1 MKKIL
6 FITITLLFA
15 ITAMAQSTYTVNF
28 EPGGVGAGWTWVVTE
43 NGTNPPLEFVANPV
57 MGGIN
62 TSATV
67 AKFTAKAGGNP
78 WALTFTDDNGEFT
91 FDATNKIVKIMVYKS
106 RISNVGV
113 KFEGA
118 TGAIELL
125 VPNTLINQWQELTFD
140 FTGSIGKKYNRLV
153 VIPDFLART
162 TDQIV
167 YFDNIQVPDGL
178 ITGPLPEPT
187 TVPPAP
193 THSQANV
200 ISIYSES
207 YTNLAG
213 TNFNPNWGQST
224 TVTVDYMVAGNKTL
238 RYQNLNYQGTQFTN
252 QNVSLFDYFHLDFW
266 TPNATS
272 LQFFLISANPTSEK
286 AYTLTITPETWVSV
300 DIPLSFFTPTV
311 NLSNVFQFK
320 VVGNGTVYFDNWY
333 FWKNPT
339 GWAANATL
347 SDLKVDGTTV
357 PGFAPNVLS
366 YNVAL
371 PYGTTVVPVVTATT
385 TNPAATHVV
394 NATPVLPGITS
405 VVVTSQDQSTTLT
418 YNVNFTI
425 MSPEPSTVPPV
436 PTHAAENVISIYS
449 DAYTNAAGTN
459 FNPFW
464 GQQTI
469 VTLDYMV
476 AGNKTLRYQNLN
488 YQGTEIVNLNV
499 SEYEYFHL
507 DFWTANST
515 SLFFFLISPGSP
527 AVEQEFALTIT
538 PQTWVSVDIPLD
550 AFSPPVNLANVF
562 QFKVEGN
569 GDVWFDNWYFWKS
582 PSGPGSDATLSDLKV
597 SGTTVPGFSPA
608 ILSYSMVLPS
618 GTTQVPVVTA
628 TTTDPLATHVVNNA
642 TSLPGTTAVVVTSA
656 NGTVNKTYSI
666 NFTVAGM
673 VPQSDYCET
682 EVWHFGNPAEV
693 ASAIYLTINNSGPNS
708 MLVEIESA
716 TADPVDLLIVVG
728 GSGATISE
736 ENTSIP
742 GKISRTLT
750 WAGTPPE
757 NVILNILWSKLS
769 FPGNWQ
775 LSQAN
780 IEVPF
785 AAVCVVVEPKPYLA
799 VDVQDNFENNGY
811 ATVAGW
817 KFQDA
822 NTPVNLTIS
831 ADPLNPSN
839 NVANYNRSG
848 NFLYTNASVVL
859 DHRMNLT
866 SRRRFQMKVFFPS
879 SNNYQGDLTP
889 TAAIKLQNSLLGA
902 NAWTTQTEIIL
913 PVTQFNQWVTLS
925 FNFITAKDSVN
936 YDQIVIQLGG
946 ENHNVPAQFYFD
958 DFRLLAP
965 QTGIEANFS
974 AAPVSGYAPL
984 TVQFTDLSTGS
995 PNTWSWDFNGDGV
1008 IDSQLKNPTYTYQAP
1023 GNYTVYLR
1031 AQIPPFLSD
1040 QITKY
1045 HYISVSELILPDYIY
1060 TDFDDNVN
1068 VQLSGWPNNPVAVAN
1083 PNPSG
1088 INTSATVGSWQRTG
1102 EMWANIYTL
1111 LDNTLNFSG
1120 SSVFM
1125 LKAHAPIACQ
1135 VVFKLENSMNPALFM
1150 ERSAQITNP
1159 NQWQQLIFDFAG
1171 AQSDVYDRMTIFFDF
1186 NSTNDNLFYFDELMG
1201 PPPTGI
1207 ALYKPL
1213 LAVDVQDNFEDD
1225 GYATINEWFF
1235 QDPGLIP
1242 LVVVADPVNAANHV
1256 AQYNRSGTFEYANAQ
1271 FILDHRMNLS
1281 ERNQFEMKV
1290 YFPSSNNY
1298 TGALLP
1304 KIELKLQN
1312 SLLGPNAWTTQS
1324 VASHIV
1330 NDFDQWLTLVFDFG
1344 FVSDRTDYDQVVV
1357 QFGGEGHLVPGLF
1370 YFDDFRLLDAA
1381 PLLQQ
1386 VVSLQSGWSGISSW
1400 VAPDNTSVAEIFA
1413 PVEDDLIILYNNEGI
1428 YYPSQGTN
1436 TLENWD
1442 AQSGYI
1448 VKMAQPAEV
1457 TFTGSA
1463 AASANYSLGQGW
1475 SIIPV
1480 TSSCN
1485 VDVAALF
1492 GSLSQVVMVKEVA
1505 GLGVY
1510 WPQNAISTLNTLMPG
1525 KAYYIYSSAPV
1536 SFTFPACN
1544 P

>member
-6 FITITLLFA
+6 SIAFTLLFA
-15 ITAMAQSTYTVNF
+15 LAAMAQSTYTVNF

-78 WALTFTDDNGEFT
+78 WALCYTDDNGEFT
-91 FDATNKIVKIMVYKS
+91 FDATNTIVKIMVFKS
-106 RISNVGV
+106 RTSNVGV
-113 KFEGA
+113 KFEGLS
-118 TGAIELL
+118 GAVELL

-140 FTGSIGKKYNRLV
+140 FTASIGKKYNRLV
-153 VIPDFLART
+153 IIPDFLART

-167 YFDNIQVPDGL
+167 YFDNIQVPDGV

-187 TVPPAP
+187 TVPPVP
-193 THSQANV
+193 SHLQSNV
-200 ISIYSES
+200 LSIYSEA
-207 YTNLAG
+207 YTNLPG
-213 TNFNPNWGQST
+213 TNFNPPWGQTT
-224 TVTVDYMVAGNKTL
+224 TVTVDYMAAGNKTL

-252 QNVSLFDYFHLDFW
+252 QNVSLYEYFHLDFW

-286 AYTLTITPETWVSV
+286 PYTLTITPETWVSV
-300 DIPLSFFTPTV
+300 DIPLSFFTPPV
-311 NLSNVFQFK
+311 NLANVFQFK

-339 GWAANATL
+339 GWASNATL

-357 PGFAPNVLS
+357 PGFAPNVLN

-394 NATPVLPGITS
+394 TPAAALPGTTS
-405 VVVTSQDQSTTLT
+405 VVVTSQDLTTTLT
-418 YNVNFTI
+418 YNINFTVL
-425 MSPEPSTVPPV
+425 SPEPSTVPPV
-436 PTHAAENVISIYS
+436 PTHAAEDVISIYS
-449 DAYTNAAGTN
+449 DAYVNRPGTN

-464 GQQTI
+464 GQQTQ

-488 YQGTEIVNLNV
+488 YQGTEIVNLNA
-499 SEYEYFHL
+499 SDYDYFHL
-507 DFWTANST
+507 DFWTSNST
-515 SLFFFLISPGSP
+515 GLSFFLISPGTP
-527 AVEQEFALTIT
+527 ANEKGFVLEIT
-538 PQTWVSVDIPLD
+538 PETWVSVDIPLEY
-550 AFSPPVNLANVF
+550 FSPPVNLSDLF

-569 GDVWFDNWYFWKS
+569 GDVWFDNWYFWKT
-582 PSGPGSDATLSDLKV
+582 PGGPGSDATLSDLKV
-597 SGTTVPGFSPA
+597 DGATVPGFSPA
-608 ILSYSMVLPS
+608 ILNYSVVLPE
-618 GTTQVPVVTA
+618 GTTAVPVVTA
-628 TTTDPLATHVVNNA
+628 TTNDPLATHVVNNA
-642 TSLPGTTAVVVTSA
+642 PSLPGTTEVVVTSA
-656 NGTVNKTYSI
+656 NGSVNKTYSI
-666 NFTVAGM
+666 DFTVEGM
-673 VPQSDYCET
+673 VPFSDYCET

-693 ASAIYLTINNSGPNS
+693 ASAIYLTITNSGPNS
-708 MLVEIESA
+708 MFIEIESA

-736 ENTSIP
+736 ENTTVP

-757 NVILNILWSKLS
+757 DVILNVLWSKLS

-785 AAVCVVVEPKPYLA
+785 AAVCEIVEPKPYLEL
-799 VDVQDNFENNGY
+799 DVQDNFENNGY
-811 ATVAGW
+811 ATVSGW

-822 NTPVNLTIS
+822 DTPVDLTVI
-831 ADPLNPSN
+831 ADPVNPSN

-859 DHRMNLT
+859 DHRMDLT
-866 SRRRFQMKVFFPS
+866 KRRRFQMKVYFPS
-879 SNNYQGDLTP
+879 TNNYQGALTP

-925 FNFITAKDSVN
+925 FNFISAKDSVN

-946 ENHNVPAQFYFD
+946 ENHNVPAQLYFD
-958 DFRLLAP
+958 DFRLLA
-965 QTGIEANFS
+965 QQANFEANFT
-974 AAPVSGYAPL
+974 ATPVSGYAPL

-1008 IDSQLKNPTYTYQAP
+1008 IDSQVKNPTYTYSAP

-1031 AQIPPFLSD
+1031 TQIPPFLSD

-1045 HYISVSELILPDYIY
+1045 HYISVSELVLPDYIY

-1068 VQLSGWPNNPVAVAN
+1068 VQLSGWPNNPVAI
-1083 PNPSG
+1083 PNPDPTG

-1102 EMWANIYTL
+1102 ETWANIYTL
-1111 LDNTLNFSG
+1111 LDKTVNFSN
-1120 SSVFM
+1120 SSIFL
-1125 LKAHAPIACQ
+1125 LKAHAPVACQ
-1135 VVFKLENSMNPALFM
+1135 VLFKLENSANPVLFL
-1150 ERSAQITNP
+1150 ERSANITAP

-1171 AQSDVYDRMTIFFDF
+1171 AESDLYDRMTIFFDF
-1186 NSTNDNLFYFDELMG
+1186 QGNTDNTFYFDELMG

-1213 LAVDVQDNFEDD
+1213 LALDVQDNFEDD
-1225 GYATINEWFF
+1225 GYSTIPEWTF
-1235 QDPGLIP
+1235 QDPGLVP
-1242 LVVVADPVNAANHV
+1242 LTIVADPMNAANHV
-1256 AQYNRSGTFEYANAQ
+1256 AEYNRSGSFEWTNAQ
-1271 FILDHRMNLS
+1271 FILDHRMNLT
-1281 ERNQFEMKV
+1281 ERNKFEIKV
-1290 YFPSSNNY
+1290 FLPSTNNY
-1298 TGALLP
+1298 TGLLTP
-1304 KIELKLQN
+1304 TVALKLQN
-1312 SLLGPNAWTTQS
+1312 SLLGPNAWTTQTE
-1324 VASHIV
+1324 VKLTV
-1330 NDFDQWLTLVFDFG
+1330 TTFDAWVTLVFDFSA
-1344 FVSDRTDYDQVVV
+1344 VADRQDYDQVVV
-1357 QFGGEGHLVPGLF
+1357 QFGGEGHLVAGLF
-1370 YFDDFRLLDAA
+1370 YFDDIRLLDAA

-1386 VVSLQSGWSGISSW
+1386 VLNLQSGWSGISGW
-1400 VAPDNTSVAEIFA
+1400 VVPENPELTALLT
-1413 PVEDDLIILYNNEGI
+1413 PVEDDLIILYNNEGM
-1428 YYPSQGTN
+1428 YYPAQGTN
-1436 TLENWD
+1436 TLVNWN

-1448 VKMAQPAEV
+1448 VKMAQAGQI
-1457 TFTGSA
+1457 TLSGSA
-1463 AASANYSLGQGW
+1463 AASASYSLGQGW

-1485 VDVAALF
+1485 VDVASLF
-1492 GSLSQVVMVKEVA
+1492 GTLNQVVMIKEVA

-1510 WPQNAISTLNTLMPG
+1510 WPQNAINTLPTLMPG
-1525 KAYYIYSSAPV
+1525 KAYYIYTSAPV